1 MKLFKNIYV
10 ALLVFLFSI
19 LIFLF
24 ALYQYCLSSVSKD
37 ETIKSIV
44 IEPGSTVDGIASIL
58 VDDSLIRSKFVFK
71 VYVKLNNKNNLKAGT
86 FSLSESMS
94 LKEIVDVLEKG
105 NNSCTGEY
113 KITFK
118 EGLNMRSIASVIA
131 ENTDNSID
139 DVYAVLNDKEYL
151 KGLIDEYWFL
161 SDSILNDNIYYS
173 LEGYLYPNTYYFCD
187 KDVEVEEIFE
197 SMLDEMEKQL
207 KEYRDEI
214 NSNDRSFHELL
225 TIASIAELEG
235 VTLEDR
241 KGIAGVLYN
250 RLLKKMSL
258 GCDVTTYYGA
268 RIDMGDRDLYVS
280 ELNECNGYNTR
291 CSTFKGLPISPISN
305 PSIDSIVS
313 AINPDNNDYYYFVAD
328 KNRKIYFSK
337 TLNEHNNTIARLKKQ
352 NLWYEY

>member
-1 MKLFKNIYV
+1 MKTNKNNFLKGAAIAAAILCAV
-10 ALLVFLFSI
+10 QIVWLSVQSWNISGLGAENSEINWDKTILPIQLIVFLGR
-19 LIFLF
+19 LI
-24 ALYQYCLSSVSKD
+24 
-37 ETIKSIV
+37 
-44 IEPGSTVDGIASIL
+44 
-58 VDDSLIRSKFVFK
+58 
-71 VYVKLNNKNNLKAGT
+71 LNNKDNLKAGT

-139 DVYAVLNDKEYL
+139 DVYAVLNNKEYL

-207 KEYRDEI
+207 KSVVR
-214 NSNDRSFHELL
+214 
-225 TIASIAELEG
+225 A
-235 VTLEDR
+235 
-241 KGIAGVLYN
+241 
-250 RLLKKMSL
+250 
-258 GCDVTTYYGA
+258 
-268 RIDMGDRDLYVS
+268 
-280 ELNECNGYNTR
+280 
-291 CSTFKGLPISPISN
+291 
-305 PSIDSIVS
+305 
-313 AINPDNNDYYYFVAD
+313 
-328 KNRKIYFSK
+328 KI
-337 TLNEHNNTIARLKKQ
+337 T
-352 NLWYEY
+352 